1 MGVETHRSR
10 VRPPGFTHS
19 LLAVFGLLTLFY
31 LKVPESWIVP
41 ADAIQGMVLGYLS
54 HILAD
59 MLTPAGVPLLWP
71 QPLALPFSYP
81 RTAEREPA

>member
-1 MGVETHRSR
+1 VDIETHRPR

-41 ADAIQGMVLGYLS
+41 ADAIQGMVLA
-54 HILAD
+54 I
-59 MLTPAGVPLLWP
+59 
-71 QPLALPFSYP
+71 
-81 RTAEREPA
+81 